1 VVEERVRIQERKLKD
16 IYLEIAKEIRKINLL
31 LKDQAQMI
39 NDVELMNAIMRK
51 KFNKPRGRK

>member
-1 VVEERVRIQERKLKD
+1 MVEERVRIQERKLKD